1 MIINKEGKLFG
12 KISIVDIFVVIAIL
26 VAAFGIYTRFVAGN
40 EKVDVK
46 NTTIEYQIRVKKVRA
61 ATVEAFKKG
70 GPLTDTQTKEPMGE
84 IVNVETTPV
93 FEEQALVDGSVAV
106 TEVKDR
112 YNVIL
117 TVRTEGSANET
128 GYYTAKNKSLHI
140 NSGFVIANKFAET
153 TGDII
158 AIKEIK

>member
-12 KISIVDIFVVIAIL
+12 KISIVDIFVVVAIL
-26 VAAFGIYTRFVAGN
+26 VAAFVVYTRFIAGN

-46 NTTIEYQIRVKKVRA
+46 NATIEYQIRVKKVRET
-61 ATVEAFKKG
+61 TVNALKKG
-70 GPLTDTQTKEPMGE
+70 GPITDTQTKEPMGE

-93 FEEQALVDGSVAV
+93 FEEQTLADGSIVLS
-106 TEVKDR
+106 EVKDR
-112 YNVIL
+112 YNVIM

-128 GYYTAKNKSLHI
+128 GYYTAKNKSLHV
-140 NSGFVIANKFAET
+140 NSGFVIANKYAET
-153 TGDII
+153 TGDIV